1 MRNLGR
7 CQVEGCNR
15 FLLGHH
21 IPSAAKY
28 GLYRTSANGEKV
40 WLNVCGEHERIIG
53 DENMRRAGGRYEQ
66 PKG

>member
-7 CQVEGCNR
+7 CQVEEGCNN
-15 FLLGHH
+15 
-21 IPSAAKY
+21 AAKY

>member
-7 CQVEGCNR
+7 CKVESCN
-15 FLLGHH
+15 
-21 IPSAAKY
+21 SAAKY
-28 GLYRTSANGEKV
+28 GLYRTSNGKKV

-66 PKG
+66 PNKG